1 MGYPGITPPGVIS
14 GGRPRPR
21 WVMHDDRRVTDAA
34 LIAPEPEHEPD
45 ESPAVPAE
53 PEVIVDLEGPDE
65 GADESADEAA
75 APPAAQPIGYD
86 EFGMRFMNLVLHR
99 DRVMQSINR
108 VLGED
113 FRLGPI
119 GAGPG
124 RKVAKVTASGTFGA
138 AYGEALPD
146 VVGYEVNLPV
156 NVSFHLDLGVDML
169 RFDAEVLL
177 PLRLTMELVEPLT
190 ILWHITPPDPD
201 DVVMT
206 VVSETRRATVLQ
218 KLTGLDGELRRF
230 IVRFVDRELEKP
242 HVQKAMRIDLVTLI
256 DNAWEHIAEQF
267 MPNGPEDR
275 G

>member
-1 MGYPGITPPGVIS
+1 MTHD
-14 GGRPRPR
+14 RP
-21 WVMHDDRRVTDAA
+21 VTD
-34 LIAPEPEHEPD
+34 LPD
-45 ESPAVPAE
+45 ESVAE
-53 PEVIVDLEGPDE
+53 TLAGFDDRVERSEPDN
-65 GADESADEAA
+65 AIS
-75 APPAAQPIGYD
+75 YD
-86 EFGMRFMNLVLHR
+86 EFGMRFMDLVLHR

-113 FRLGPI
+113 IHLGPI

-124 RKVAKVTASGTFGA
+124 RKVAKVTATGTFGT

-146 VVGYEVNLPV
+146 VVGYQVNLPV
-156 NVSFHLDLGVDML
+156 HVAFDLDLGVDML
-169 RFDAEVLL
+169 RFNSEVLL

-190 ILWHITPPDPD
+190 ILWHITPPHPD

-206 VVSETRRATVLQ
+206 VESDTRRATVLQ

-230 IVRFVDRELEKP
+230 IVRFVERELEKP
-242 HVQKAMRIDLVTLI
+242 HVRKAMRIDLVTLI
-256 DNAWEHIAEQF
+256 DNAWEHIAAQF

>member
-1 MGYPGITPPGVIS
+1 VSEAPGT
-14 GGRPRPR
+14 
-21 WVMHDDRRVTDAA
+21 
-34 LIAPEPEHEPD
+34 EPETDPEAGP
-45 ESPAVPAE
+45 EAGPETGPEAG
-53 PEVIVDLEGPDE
+53 PEVPV
-65 GADESADEAA
+65 AR
-75 APPAAQPIGYD
+75 PIGYD
-86 EFGMRFMNLVLHR
+86 EFGMRFMDLVLHR

-113 FRLGPI
+113 FSLGPI

-124 RKVAKVTASGTFGA
+124 RKVAKVTASGTFGT

-156 NVSFHLDLGVDML
+156 NVTFHLDLGVDMM

-190 ILWHITPPDPD
+190 ILWHITPPSPETVAI
-201 DVVMT
+201 DVQ
-206 VVSETRRATVLQ
+206 SDNRRAAVLQ

-230 IVRFVDRELEKP
+230 VVRFVERELEKP
-242 HVQKAMRIDLVTLI
+242 HVRKAMRIDLVTLI
-256 DNAWEHIAEQF
+256 DNAWEHIAGQF

-275 G
+275 GRGRLRDEPAP

>member
-1 MGYPGITPPGVIS
+1 M
-14 GGRPRPR
+14 
-21 WVMHDDRRVTDAA
+21 TDAE
-34 LIAPEPEHEPD
+34 LPTGD
-45 ESPAVPAE
+45 S
-53 PEVIVDLEGPDE
+53 LEGFEERLERSEPQN
-65 GADESADEAA
+65 AIS
-75 APPAAQPIGYD
+75 YD

-99 DRVMQSINR
+99 DRVMESINR
-108 VLGED
+108 VLGDEIH
-113 FRLGPI
+113 LGPI

-124 RKVAKVTASGTFGA
+124 RKVAKVTANGTFGT
-138 AYGEALPD
+138 AYGEALTD
-146 VVGYEVNLPV
+146 VVGYRVNLPV
-156 NVSFHLDLGVDML
+156 HVDFDLDLGVDML
-169 RFDAEVLL
+169 RFSAEVLL

-206 VVSETRRATVLQ
+206 VVSDSRRATVLQ

-242 HVQKAMRIDLVTLI
+242 HVRKAMTIDLVTLI

>member
-1 MGYPGITPPGVIS
+1 MQHDHRVSEAVPIEPESDPEVES
-14 GGRPRPR
+14 ELSA
-21 WVMHDDRRVTDAA
+21 DDRFEA
-34 LIAPEPEHEPD
+34 LLERSEPGNAI
-45 ESPAVPAE
+45 S
-53 PEVIVDLEGPDE
+53 
-65 GADESADEAA
+65 
-75 APPAAQPIGYD
+75 YD

-99 DRVMQSINR
+99 DRVMESINR
-108 VLGED
+108 VLGDE
-113 FRLGPI
+113 FQLGPI

-124 RKVAKVTASGTFGA
+124 RKVAKVTANGTFGK

-146 VVGYEVNLPV
+146 VVGYEVNVPV
-156 NVSFHLDLGVDML
+156 NVAFHLDLGVDML

-206 VVSETRRATVLQ
+206 VVSDTRRATVLQ

>member
-1 MGYPGITPPGVIS
+1 MS
-14 GGRPRPR
+14 
-21 WVMHDDRRVTDAA
+21 HDLPVTDAA
-34 LIAPEPEHEPD
+34 VPEPEPAIEQPD
-45 ESPAVPAE
+45 LHRSGAIEA
-53 PEVIVDLEGPDE
+53 PE
-65 GADESADEAA
+65 A
-75 APPAAQPIGYD
+75 IGYD

-99 DRVMQSINR
+99 DRVMESINR

-113 FRLGPI
+113 FSLGPI

-124 RKVAKVTASGTFGA
+124 RKAAKATATGTFGT
-138 AYGEALPD
+138 AYGEALTD

-156 NVSFHLDLGVDML
+156 NVAFHLDLGVDML
-169 RFDAEVLL
+169 RFNAEVLL
-177 PLRLTMELVEPLT
+177 PLRLTMELVAPLT

-206 VVSETRRATVLQ
+206 VASDSRRATVLQ

-242 HVQKAMRIDLVTLI
+242 HVQKAMKIDLVTLI

-267 MPNGPEDR
+267 MPNGPDDR
-275 G
+275 A

>member
-1 MGYPGITPPGVIS
+1 MSSAVFPAAGRGLAAGAHPGITPEP
-14 GGRPRPR
+14 PMP
-21 WVMHDDRRVTDAA
+21 HDRAVTET
-34 LIAPEPEHEPD
+34 PEEQTLP
-45 ESPAVPAE
+45 
-53 PEVIVDLEGPDE
+53 
-65 GADESADEAA
+65 A
-75 APPAAQPIGYD
+75 APPARAIGYD

-99 DRVMQSINR
+99 DRVMESINR
-108 VLGED
+108 VLGAE
-113 FRLGPI
+113 FSLGPI

-124 RKVAKVTASGTFGA
+124 RKVAKVTANGTFGA
-138 AYGEALPD
+138 AYGEALTD

-156 NVSFHLDLGVDML
+156 DVAFHLDLGVDML
-169 RFDAEVLL
+169 RFNAEVLL

-206 VVSETRRATVLQ
+206 IASDSRRATVLQ

-242 HVQKAMRIDLVTLI
+242 HVRKAMTIDLVTLI

-267 MPNGPEDR
+267 MPNSPEDR
-275 G
+275 RQA

>member
-1 MGYPGITPPGVIS
+1 MS
-14 GGRPRPR
+14 
-21 WVMHDDRRVTDAA
+21 DDLPVTDAA
-34 LIAPEPEHEPD
+34 ATPEP
-45 ESPAVPAE
+45 SPVSDAE
-53 PEVIVDLEGPDE
+53 NATVADLPTTDQV
-65 GADESADEAA
+65 S
-75 APPAAQPIGYD
+75 IGYD

-99 DRVMQSINR
+99 DRVMESVNR

-113 FRLGPI
+113 FSLGPI

-124 RKVAKVTASGTFGA
+124 RKVAKVTATGTFGK

-156 NVSFHLDLGVDML
+156 DVAFHLDLGVDML
-169 RFDAEVLL
+169 RFDAELLL
-177 PLRLTMELVEPLT
+177 PLRLTMELVAPLT

-206 VVSETRRATVLQ
+206 VASDSRRATVLQ
-218 KLTGLDGELRRF
+218 KMTGLDGELRRF
-230 IVRFVDRELEKP
+230 IVRFVDRELDKP
-242 HVQKAMRIDLVTLI
+242 HVRKAMKIDLVTLI

-267 MPNGPEDR
+267 MPRGPEDR

>member
-1 MGYPGITPPGVIS
+1 MQ
-14 GGRPRPR
+14 
-21 WVMHDDRRVTDAA
+21 HDRGVTDSA
-34 LIAPEPEHEPD
+34 LLEPEPEEPD
-45 ESPAVPAE
+45 TEPADEEAE
-53 PEVIVDLEGPDE
+53 PVDLE
-65 GADESADEAA
+65 
-75 APPAAQPIGYD
+75 APVAVDVPQALGYD

-99 DRVMQSINR
+99 DRVMESINR
-108 VLGED
+108 VLGPD

-146 VVGYEVNLPV
+146 VVGYELNLPV
-156 NVSFHLDLGVDML
+156 HVSFHLDLNVDML

-190 ILWHITPPDPD
+190 ILWHITPPQPD

-206 VVSETRRATVLQ
+206 VASDSRRATVLQ

-230 IVRFVDRELEKP
+230 IVRFVERELEKP
-242 HVQKAMRIDLVTLI
+242 HVVKAMRIDLVTVI
-256 DNAWEHIAEQF
+256 DNAWEHLAAQF

>member
-1 MGYPGITPPGVIS
+1 MTHD
-14 GGRPRPR
+14 RP
-21 WVMHDDRRVTDAA
+21 VTD
-34 LIAPEPEHEPD
+34 LPD
-45 ESPAVPAE
+45 ESVAE
-53 PEVIVDLEGPDE
+53 TLAGFDDRIERGEPDN
-65 GADESADEAA
+65 AIS
-75 APPAAQPIGYD
+75 YD
-86 EFGMRFMNLVLHR
+86 EFGMRFMDLVLHR

-113 FRLGPI
+113 IHLGPI

-124 RKVAKVTASGTFGA
+124 RKVAKVTATGTFGT

-146 VVGYEVNLPV
+146 VVGYQVNLPV
-156 NVSFHLDLGVDML
+156 HVAFDLDLGVDML
-169 RFDAEVLL
+169 RFNSEVLL

-190 ILWHITPPDPD
+190 ILWHITPPHPD

-206 VVSETRRATVLQ
+206 VESDTRRATVLQ

-230 IVRFVDRELEKP
+230 IVRFVERELEKP
-242 HVQKAMRIDLVTLI
+242 HVRKAMRIDLVTLI
-256 DNAWEHIAEQF
+256 DNAWEHIAAQF